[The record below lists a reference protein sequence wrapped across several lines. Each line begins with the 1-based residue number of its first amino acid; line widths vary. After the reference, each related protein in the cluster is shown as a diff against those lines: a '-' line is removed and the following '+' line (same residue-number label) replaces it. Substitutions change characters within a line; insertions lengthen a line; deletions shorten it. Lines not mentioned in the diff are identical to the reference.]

1 MTEPDPGRGDDRLD
15 ALDAEERDI
24 ADRLRGQ
31 RPRPSHAF
39 GDQLRHRLLFAT
51 PKGGGTG
58 RGRPFRELTM
68 AANPQE
74 AFYDEDSDYFA
85 GSPHLRHR
93 SLNRTLLEMII
104 RAADASADQGLP
116 ADLLEIGGGDGSI
129 TEPLLARGLAVT
141 STEMSAASVERMR
154 ARFRHNSRFRA
165 VHDVDGSLS
174 ILDGDQFDCILFASV
189 LHHIPDYEAAIADA
203 LARHL
208 RENGSLVTI
217 QDPLYYSRLDG
228 ATRRASSV
236 AYLSWRIAQGNLGR
250 GVKTRVRR
258 AIKGPSEHDPGDAV
272 EYHVV
277 RDGVDEQAIVDFL
290 TPLFDQVQLHRYW
303 SSQGPMQQRLGEAL
317 GLRNTFAIVARGYR
331 GAERPN
337 SRSA

>member
-1 MTEPDPGRGDDRLD
+1 MTAMDPREDDDQLE
-15 ALDAEERDI
+15 ALDTEERGL
-24 ADRLRGQ
+24 ADRLRDQ
-31 RPRPSHAF
+31 RPRPSSAF
-39 GDQLRHRLLFAT
+39 GDQLRRRLLFGA
-51 PKGGGTG
+51 
-58 RGRPFRELTM
+58 RGRETTT

-93 SLNRTLLEMII
+93 SLNRALLEMII
-104 RAADASADQGLP
+104 RAADASAGAGLP
-116 ADLLEIGGGDGSI
+116 ADLLEVGGGDGSI
-129 TEPLLARGLAVT
+129 TEPLLAHGLAVT

-154 ARFRHNSRFRA
+154 ARFRHNDRFRA
-165 VHDVDGSLS
+165 VHDVDGTLTV
-174 ILDGDQFDCILFASV
+174 LDRDRFDCILFASV
-189 LHHIPDYEAAIADA
+189 LHHIPDYKTAIADA

-217 QDPLYYSRLDG
+217 QDPLYYPRLS
-228 ATRRASSV
+228 APTRRASSV
-236 AYLSWRIAQGNLGR
+236 AYLSWRLTQGNFAR

-258 AIKGPSEHDPGDAV
+258 ALRGPSEYDPGDAV

-277 RDGVDEQAIVDFL
+277 RDGVDEQALVDSL
-290 TPLFDQVQLHRYW
+290 TPLFDQVQVHRYW

-331 GAERPN
+331 GSERPN